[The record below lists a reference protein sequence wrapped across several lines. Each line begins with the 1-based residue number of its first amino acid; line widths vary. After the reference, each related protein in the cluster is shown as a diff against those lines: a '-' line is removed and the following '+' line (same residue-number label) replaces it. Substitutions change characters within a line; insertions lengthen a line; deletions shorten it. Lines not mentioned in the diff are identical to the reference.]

1 MHMEIKRTANAGIL
15 LRLDGITVLLD
26 GVCNEVSPYLK
37 TPDRLRVELLETSVD
52 VIAFTHA
59 HDDHYD
65 ASFVS
70 DYLKNT
76 AGPVLGPA
84 DIPLCDQ
91 APCRIGDVRITP
103 VKTRHLGKTDPIG
116 HVSYV
121 IEGSACVWFM
131 GDASPMMMSALQQVR
146 EPDVIVAPYAYAT
159 AGGWEITK
167 KYAPKGLIVLHL
179 PERENDPFDLWGQ
192 VEATVGN
199 DCSVHVYTPAMGQK
213 ICFTQ

>member
-1 MHMEIKRTANAGIL
+1 MEIKRTANAGIL
-15 LRLDGITVLLD
+15 LRLDGVTVLLD
-26 GVCNEVSPYLK
+26 GVCNEVRPYLK

-76 AGPVLGPA
+76 AGPALGPA

-91 APCRIGDVRITP
+91 APCRIGNVRITP
-103 VKTRHLGKTDPIG
+103 VKTRHLGKVDPID

-121 IEGSACVWFM
+121 IEGSVCVWFM
-131 GDASPMMMSALQQVR
+131 GDASPSSVAALSDLHQ
-146 EPDVIVAPYAYAT
+146 PDVIVAPYAYAT

-167 KYAPKGLIVLHL
+167 KIAPKGLIVLHL
-179 PERENDPFDLWGQ
+179 PERGNDPFDLWEQ
-192 VEATVGN
+192 VETTVGR
-199 DCSVHVYTPAMGQK
+199 DRSIHVYIPGMGQK
-213 ICFTQ
+213 ICFAQ